1 MSEIRVEV
9 TSKPV
14 TNEDGLEYM
23 GYGIIA
29 YRTEPIEIVFEIDDL
44 SSEEKEIIS
53 LAQLISDNDVSS
65 RHFEELIED
74 FCV

>member
-14 TNEDGLEYM
+14 KNEDGLNYI

-29 YRTEPIEIVFEIDDL
+29 YRTEPAEIVFQIDDI
-44 SSEEKEIIS
+44 SSERDEVIH
-53 LAQLISDNDVSS
+53 LAKLISDNDVSS
-65 RHFEELIED
+65 KHFDEIIED